1 MLPQRIVS
9 FKFRPYACITNKKS
23 LVNITWPELGKQNTQ
38 AKKVYSGLHPGSVEL
53 GLQIPIVLAGFRIPQ
68 EKVSQIPDSKSS
80 NFPDSRIWITYTGQI
95 YGLSMKKLKLM
106 SSKILV
112 QLP

>member
-1 MLPQRIVS
+1 MQ
-9 FKFRPYACITNKKS
+9 
-23 LVNITWPELGKQNTQ
+23 
-38 AKKVYSGLHPGSVEL
+38 L

-68 EKVSQIPDSKSS
+68 KKVSQIPDSKRS

-112 QLP
+112 QLPLSITGNEFITKVMFLIYLFLFLTEMNRIE

>member
-1 MLPQRIVS
+1 M
-9 FKFRPYACITNKKS
+9 
-23 LVNITWPELGKQNTQ
+23 NITWPELGKQNTQ
-38 AKKVYSGLHPGSVEL
+38 AKKIYSGLSSVQL

-68 EKVSQIPDSKSS
+68 KKVSQIPDSKRS